1 VGCNDCVYKEE
12 ESGVY
17 YCSYFAKIGSIRR
30 EIPNNVYDKGCKF
43 IEFITKHPL
52 YSKTLE
58 VFEGEHVRSFY
69 IRLKG
74 SSSSV

>member
-1 VGCNDCVYKEE
+1 MGCDDCIYKEE
-12 ESGVY
+12 EGNIY

-43 IEFITKHPL
+43 IKFISRHPL
-52 YSKTLE
+52 YEKVLD
-58 VFEGEHVRSFY
+58 VFNGEYVRSFY
-69 IRLKG
+69 IKIKG